1 MNEPIE
7 TVLKHMSGYTVVIW
21 VMFFVAVIGGII
33 ASTIKIYRI
42 LEKYREMRNFQENHI
57 KEIEK
62 HSNAIA
68 ELKKAQDSLKFTQ
81 NEICAC
87 LQETNANVQNLVEKI
102 DDMSDRQDKQD
113 QARLKNIISQ
123 QYSIYHKSKE
133 ITEMQKE
140 SLISLI
146 KAFEIA
152 GNHNTF
158 VHETVEPELYT
169 WTVIEE

>member
-1 MNEPIE
+1 MNESIE
-7 TVLKHMSGYTVVIW
+7 TVLKHMSGYTVVMW
-21 VMFFVAVIGGII
+21 VMFFVVVIGGII
-33 ASTIKIYRI
+33 ASTIKVYRI

-62 HSNAIA
+62 HSNAIE
-68 ELKKAQDSLKFTQ
+68 ELKKAYNSLKFTQ

-87 LQETNANVQNLVEKI
+87 IQETNANVQNLVEKI
-102 DDMSDRQDKQD
+102 DDMSHRQDEQD

-123 QYSIYHKSKE
+123 QYSVYHKSRE